1 MNPAELHQTPTRG
14 HSAPV
19 FLPPRRGFLQPD
31 DPHPNDA
38 PARGPLAPA
47 VQVTT
52 DAPGAVVVTL
62 RGEHD
67 LGSRAAVADA
77 LARAGERANVLVD
90 LSECS
95 FIDSTIIGVL
105 LAAFQAQSERG
116 ARLELTIPPE
126 AQPIHRVAQ
135 IAGLPTFM
143 VIHETRIAGLASIR
157 QVVESRP

>member
-1 MNPAELHQTPTRG
+1 
-14 HSAPV
+14 
-19 FLPPRRGFLQPD
+19 LQPD
-31 DPHPNDA
+31 DPRPSDP
-38 PARGPLAPA
+38 PAHEPIEPT
-47 VQVTT
+47 VEVTT
-52 DAPGAVVVTL
+52 DAPGAVAVTL

-67 LGSRAAVADA
+67 LSSRPAVADA
-77 LARAGERANVLVD
+77 IARAGERANVLVD

-105 LAAFQAQSERG
+105 VAAFQAQSERG
-116 ARLELTIPPE
+116 ARLELAIPPE
-126 AQPIHRVAQ
+126 ASALHRVAQ